1 VTSPAG
7 AFQVITMT
15 EFELSFQFP
24 MNRVGASP
32 VVAAGSADS
41 VASGSIASG
50 SALSVTAGAGAGASS
65 PSLSEL
71 ETRIAPRARIPRS
84 TANRTFVD
92 EPCFFDAGCEVAL
105 GFVVAAAPR
114 EAVGVVE
121 TFTRDEPVEGTGGI
135 TNCEELLFFAAVF
148 FAVFL
153 TTFLAEVFF
162 AVFLAGDF
170 FAVFLAVDF
179 LTAFLAG
186 DFFAVFFAADF
197 LAADFFGAA
206 FLAADF
212 FFTATFI
219 SLS

>member
-1 VTSPAG
+1 
-7 AFQVITMT
+7 
-15 EFELSFQFP
+15 

-32 VVAAGSADS
+32 VVAAGAADSVASGAADS

-65 PSLSEL
+65 PSLLEL
-71 ETRIAPRARIPRS
+71 EIRTEPSKRIPRS

-92 EPCFFDAGCEVAL
+92 EPWLFAAGLEVAL
-105 GFVVAAAPR
+105 VDAALSFVAAAPR
-114 EAVGVVE
+114 VVVGVVE
-121 TFTRDEPVEGTGGI
+121 TFTRDEPFKGTGGI
-135 TNCEELLFFAAVF
+135 TICEELLFFAAVF

-153 TTFLAEVFF
+153 TAFLAEVFF
-162 AVFLAGDF
+162 ATFLAGDFFAADFFAADFFAVFLTTFLAGDF
-170 FAVFLAVDF
+170 FAVFLA
-179 LTAFLAG
+179 
-186 DFFAVFFAADF
+186 ADF
-197 LAADFFGAA
+197 LAVDFFGAA